1 MWGQRQERVGERK
14 VETKEGSAD
23 FRCYFRV
30 SPRNA
35 CNEFP
40 YITIRTAPLFT
51 SLLSV
56 PCTGFHIINLES
68 SGISLNA
75 SVSPVFPSCQLL
87 SLDKE
92 ITPLVCRGMQSGF
105 ELSKRIDRTST
116 NRILSLFVHSWC
128 EISLE
133 SVLLSSAARTPPFRR
148 KKAKR
153 KGGIVTLNNGSTYG
167 NDRWKKHRSI
177 NHRQAYHGFTL
188 GNGMNN
194 LRKIESSGKNRVSI
208 RSSNGQ

>member
-92 ITPLVCRGMQSGF
+92 ITPFVCRGMQSGF

-116 NRILSLFVHSWC
+116 PVQTGSFRCSFIRDAKFRWKVFSFRAPQEPHHSG
-128 EISLE
+128 
-133 SVLLSSAARTPPFRR
+133 
-148 KKAKR
+148 AKR
-153 KGGIVTLNNGSTYG
+153 QSERGELW
-167 NDRWKKHRSI
+167 R
-177 NHRQAYHGFTL
+177 
-188 GNGMNN
+188 
-194 LRKIESSGKNRVSI
+194 
-208 RSSNGQ
+208 